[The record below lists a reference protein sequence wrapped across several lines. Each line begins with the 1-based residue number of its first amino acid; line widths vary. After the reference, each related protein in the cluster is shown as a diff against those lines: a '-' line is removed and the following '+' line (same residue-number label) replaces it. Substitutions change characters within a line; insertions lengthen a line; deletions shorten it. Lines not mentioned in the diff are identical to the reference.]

1 MYSSPLSKDQR
12 IKKPVEDKLPKEK
25 FKISVGT
32 TKKILKIKGV
42 SLGIADMKWLNT
54 YIENKVRGECL
65 PLSFWSNDI
74 LSELMCLGDEGS
86 AKFILDVKKAFC
98 QQCRPNL
105 LLAYGLDVLTQETE
119 DSSSEHTPN
128 DLTF

>member
-12 IKKPVEDKLPKEK
+12 PKKIVDSTPKEK

-42 SLGIADMKWLNT
+42 NLGLADMKWLNG

-65 PLSFWSNDI
+65 PISFWSNDI
-74 LSELMCLGDEGS
+74 LSELGCLGDEGS
-86 AKFILDVKKAFC
+86 AKFIMDVKRAFC

-105 LLAYGLDVLTQETE
+105 LPYALELLALEEEEE
-119 DSSSEHTPN
+119 DI
-128 DLTF
+128 

>member
-1 MYSSPLSKDQR
+1 MYSSPLSKDQKV
-12 IKKPVEDKLPKEK
+12 KKPVEGIPKEK

-42 SLGIADMKWLNT
+42 TLGIADMKWLNW

-74 LSELMCLGDEGS
+74 LSELGCLGDEGS
-86 AKFILDVKKAFC
+86 AKFIVETKKAFC
-98 QQCRPNL
+98 VQRRPNL
-105 LLAYGLDVLTQETE
+105 LSTSELDALTPETE
-119 DSSSEHTPN
+119 ESSSAHTPS